1 MCKCNCKIGKA
12 LLKVLLR
19 LLAVVL
25 GFFVVTF
32 TIYIFNLDMKATA
45 FLAPWLEKWYD
56 HLEHK
61 QYICSNNRIKSERE
75 PDGLP
80 QTFCPGR
87 RGSAYPAVRTA
98 RGAAKIIKKIV
109 GSGKKPLILSKNWS
123 KIRRYKKPFCFHFFR
138 SAARR
143 TDRRREGYPF
153 ADGAARRGDTPR
165 FFLRR
170 AGGGKNGIIP
180 V

>member
-19 LLAVVL
+19 LLAVAL

-61 QYICSNNRIKSERE
+61 QYI
-75 PDGLP
+75 
-80 QTFCPGR
+80 
-87 RGSAYPAVRTA
+87 
-98 RGAAKIIKKIV
+98 
-109 GSGKKPLILSKNWS
+109 
-123 KIRRYKKPFCFHFFR
+123 
-138 SAARR
+138 
-143 TDRRREGYPF
+143 
-153 ADGAARRGDTPR
+153 
-165 FFLRR
+165 
-170 AGGGKNGIIP
+170 
-180 V
+180 